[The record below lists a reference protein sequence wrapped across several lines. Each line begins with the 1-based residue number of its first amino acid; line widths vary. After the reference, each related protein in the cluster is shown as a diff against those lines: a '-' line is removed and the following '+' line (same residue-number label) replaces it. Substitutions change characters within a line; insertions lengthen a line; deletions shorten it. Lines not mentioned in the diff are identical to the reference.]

1 MALLWVVDI
10 MWSLSSPDL
19 TPTVC
24 FSSLN
29 SKVYQHRPQTLEAL
43 EKMITLGLEAI
54 SPDMSRRGINNYS
67 DRLNQ
72 CFNNGGSRVVV
83 QITNNSITHFATFS
97 IELKTRKFAHICF
110 LICTI
115 LNGMKLTYF
124 LWPTVRRGVE
134 VVFKARAVTRG
145 GVGG

>member
-1 MALLWVVDI
+1 MSLLWVVDI
-10 MWSLSSPDL
+10 KWSLSSPDL
-19 TPTVC
+19 TPTDF
-24 FSSLN
+24 FSGLN

-54 SPDMSRRGINNYS
+54 TPDMSCREINNYS

-72 CFNNGGSRVVV
+72 YFNNGCSSFVVK
-83 QITNNSITHFATFS
+83 ITNNSISHFTTFS

-115 LNGMKLTYF
+115 LNGNKVDIFFVAYF
-124 LWPTVRRGVE
+124 EERSGSRV
-134 VVFKARAVTRG
+134 
-145 GVGG
+145 